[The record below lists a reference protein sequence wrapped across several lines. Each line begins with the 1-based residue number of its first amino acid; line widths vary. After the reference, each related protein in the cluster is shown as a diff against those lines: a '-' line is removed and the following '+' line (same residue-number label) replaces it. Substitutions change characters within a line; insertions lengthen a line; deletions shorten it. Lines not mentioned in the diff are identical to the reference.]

1 MRVRRDRPR
10 GLSAGR
16 ARADRHTLGRHRHR
30 AEDGLAARTERCTC
44 PHAGLS
50 DGCCIPLAQP
60 APYGLARWA
69 TFIAYA
75 LREGTLH
82 ELARY
87 QTDPERPN
95 ELLAWLEP
103 LLSDRPDI
111 LPEPRAV
118 AQAFGRT
125 SLTFGQARMTLD
137 ALWATLGHDPEVRLK
152 RDLWDGLLREAYGEA
167 WATTRCFC
175 STPT

>member
-1 MRVRRDRPR
+1 MQVDEIGHEVYLLDGRGRIDTLWGATVIELKTDLRRELNDVFARMPAYLADAASRSPSPRPV
-10 GLSAGR
+10 
-16 ARADRHTLGRHRHR
+16 T
-30 AEDGLAARTERCTC
+30 GLAT
-44 PHAGLS
+44 
-50 DGCCIPLAQP
+50 DG
-60 APYGLARWA
+60 A

-75 LREGTLH
+75 LREGTLR

-118 AQAFGRT
+118 AQAFGRS

-137 ALWATLGHDPEVRLK
+137 TLWATLGRDPEVR
-152 RDLWDGLLREAYGEA
+152 
-167 WATTRCFC
+167 
-175 STPT
+175 